1 MAKYRSGRINEEVK
15 RELAAILREVKDP
28 RIPELV
34 SIVGVEVTPDLKYA
48 KIHVSF
54 LGGAEQAAEGL
65 AGIRAASG
73 YIRRELAHRIRLRQ
87 TPELTF
93 VADDSIAYGAHITK
107 ILKDIAA
114 ASPEEE
120 KDEPAEE

>member
-1 MAKYRSGRINEEVK
+1 M
-15 RELAAILREVKDP
+15 
-28 RIPELV
+28 